1 MNKQNRRTTLT
12 RCAIVVAIIAA
23 AGAGWYFYQH
33 NNQADTSN
41 SAAGAKPNQQQKP
54 GTGGRPPRVLA
65 PVQFAT
71 AEEKVVPRYLSG
83 LGTVQAANVVTVT
96 SRVEGQ
102 LMALYFTEGQYVNA
116 GDLLAQIDARPF
128 EVQLAQAEGQL
139 AKDKAILANAR
150 LDLARYQ
157 KLAGTKVISQQELDN
172 QKATVLQAEGSIK
185 VDQAAVDNAKLQLT
199 YSKITAPISGRVG
212 LKQVDTGNF
221 ISAGTS
227 TPIVVITQT
236 QPADVLFALPE
247 GDIPAIQQA
256 QSSSQKVIVEAWDRN
271 NVAMIAG
278 GELLSTDNQIDPATG
293 TLKIKARFTNE
304 EQKLFPNQFVN
315 VKMQVETLQNAIVIP
330 TAALQMGNEGHYV
343 WILSDDNKVTKHNV
357 VVGMQDSQQ
366 VVIESGLSAKSKVIT
381 DGVDKLTD
389 GTSVEVVN
397 PGQVA
402 QKSKEPGSETRKN
415 NRNSAE
421 KA

>member
-1 MNKQNRRTTLT
+1 MTTQKRRTILT
-12 RCAIVVAIIAA
+12 RSALFVALLAA
-23 AGAGWYFYQH
+23 AGATWYVYH
-33 NNQADTSN
+33 KNNQNEVPTTA
-41 SAAGAKPNQQQKP
+41 SATQGGQGKKAS
-54 GTGGRPPRVLA
+54 GRPSRPLA

-71 AEEKVVPRYLSG
+71 AQEKVVPRFLSG
-83 LGTVQAANVVTVT
+83 LGTVQAANMVTVT

-102 LMALYFTEGQYVNA
+102 LMNIYFTEGQSVKA
-116 GDLLAQIDARPF
+116 GDLLAQIDPRPF

-139 AKDKAILANAR
+139 AKDKATLANAR
-150 LDLARYQ
+150 LDLTRYQ

-172 QKATVLQAEGSIK
+172 QRATVLQAEGSIK

-199 YSKITAPISGRVG
+199 YSKITAPISGRIG
-212 LKQVDTGNF
+212 LKQVDVGNF
-221 ISAGTS
+221 ISSGTS

-256 QSSSQKVIVEAWDRN
+256 QAAGNKVLIEAWDRN
-271 NVAMIAG
+271 NIAMIAR

-315 VKMQVETLQNAIVIP
+315 VKMQVETLQNAVVIP

-343 WILSDDNKVTKHNV
+343 WVLSDDDTVTKHLV
-357 VVGMQDSQQ
+357 TVGIQDSQQ
-366 VVIESGLSAKSKVIT
+366 VVIESGLSANTKVIT

-389 GTSVEVVN
+389 GAKVEVVN
-397 PGQVA
+397 ASTLEKKPA
-402 QKSKEPGSETRKN
+402 SAEKKP
-415 NRNSAE
+415 RNSAE

>member
-1 MNKQNRRTTLT
+1 MTTQKRRTILT
-12 RCAIVVAIIAA
+12 RSALFVALLAA
-23 AGAGWYFYQH
+23 AGATWYAYH
-33 NNQADTSN
+33 KNNQNEVPTTA
-41 SAAGAKPNQQQKP
+41 SATQGGQAKKA
-54 GTGGRPPRVLA
+54 GGRPSRPLA

-71 AEEKVVPRYLSG
+71 AQEKIVPRFLSG
-83 LGTVQAANVVTVT
+83 LGTVQAANMVTVT

-102 LMALYFTEGQYVNA
+102 LMNIYFTEGQSVKA
-116 GDLLAQIDARPF
+116 GDLLAQIDPRPF

-139 AKDKAILANAR
+139 AKDKATLANAR
-150 LDLARYQ
+150 LDLTRYQ

-172 QKATVLQAEGSIK
+172 QRATVLQAEGSIK

-199 YSKITAPISGRVG
+199 YSKITAPISGRIG
-212 LKQVDTGNF
+212 LKQVDVGNF
-221 ISAGTS
+221 ISSGTS

-256 QSSSQKVIVEAWDRN
+256 QAAGNKVLIEAWDRN
-271 NVAMIAG
+271 NIAMIAR

-315 VKMQVETLQNAIVIP
+315 VKMQVETLQNAVVIP

-343 WILSDDNKVTKHNV
+343 WVLSDDDTVTKHIV
-357 VVGMQDSQQ
+357 TVGIQDSQQ
-366 VVIESGLSAKSKVIT
+366 VVIESGLSANTKVIT

-389 GTSVEVVN
+389 GAKVEVVN
-397 PGQVA
+397 ASSIEKKPA
-402 QKSKEPGSETRKN
+402 STERKP
-415 NRNSAE
+415 RNSAE

>member
-1 MNKQNRRTTLT
+1 MNKQNRRKTFT
-12 RCAIVVAIIAA
+12 RSAIFVAIIVA
-23 AGAGWYFYQH
+23 AGAAWYFYPQEKTS
-33 NNQADTSN
+33 DTPN
-41 SAAGAKPNQQQKP
+41 STAAAKPNSQRSAM
-54 GTGGRPPRVLA
+54 GRPPRVLA
-65 PVQFAT
+65 PVQFAV
-71 AEEKVVPRYLSG
+71 AEQKVVPRFLSG

-96 SRVEGQ
+96 SRVEGE
-102 LMALYFTEGQYVNA
+102 LMKLYFTEGQYVNA
-116 GDLLAQIDARPF
+116 GDLLAQIDPRPF

-139 AKDKAILANAR
+139 AKDKATLANAQ

-172 QKATVLQAEGSIK
+172 QRALVLQAQGSIK
-185 VDQAAVDNAKLQLT
+185 VDQAAIDSAKLQLT

-212 LKQVDTGNF
+212 LKQVDVGNF
-221 ISAGTS
+221 VSSGTS

-236 QPADVLFALPE
+236 QPADVLFSLPE

-256 QSSSQKVIVEAWDRN
+256 QASSKNVLIEAWDRN
-271 NVAMIAG
+271 NIALIAR

-315 VKMQVETLQNAIVIP
+315 VKMQVETLQDAVVIP

-343 WILSDDNKVTKHNV
+343 WILSDDNKVSKHAV
-357 VVGMQDSQQ
+357 TVGMQDSQQ
-366 VVIESGLSAKSKVIT
+366 VVIESGLAANTKVIT

-389 GTSVEVVN
+389 GTTVEVVT
-397 PGQVA
+397 PESLA
-402 QKSKEPGSETRKN
+402 KKDKDARKGKPS
-415 NRNSAE
+415 SAE

>member
-1 MNKQNRRTTLT
+1 MTTQKRRTILT
-12 RCAIVVAIIAA
+12 RSALFVVLLAA
-23 AGAGWYFYQH
+23 ASATWYVYH
-33 NNQADTSN
+33 KNNQNEVPTTA
-41 SAAGAKPNQQQKP
+41 SATQGGQAKKA
-54 GTGGRPPRVLA
+54 GGRPSRPLA

-71 AEEKVVPRYLSG
+71 AQEKIVPRFLSG
-83 LGTVQAANVVTVT
+83 LGTVQAANMVTVT

-102 LMALYFTEGQYVNA
+102 LMNIYFTEGQSVKA
-116 GDLLAQIDARPF
+116 GDVLAQIDPRPF

-139 AKDKAILANAR
+139 AKDKAVLANAR
-150 LDLARYQ
+150 LDLTRYQ

-172 QKATVLQAEGSIK
+172 QRATVLQAEGSIK

-212 LKQVDTGNF
+212 LKQVDVGNF
-221 ISAGTS
+221 ISSGTS

-256 QSSSQKVIVEAWDRN
+256 QASGSKVLIEAWDRN
-271 NVAMIAG
+271 NIAMIAR

-315 VKMQVETLQNAIVIP
+315 VKMQVETLQNAVVIP
-330 TAALQMGNEGHYV
+330 TAALQMGNEGHYIWV
-343 WILSDDNKVTKHNV
+343 LSDDDTVAKHLVT
-357 VVGMQDSQQ
+357 VGIQDSQQ
-366 VVIESGLSAKSKVIT
+366 VVIESGLSANTKVIT

-389 GTSVEVVN
+389 GAKVEVVN
-397 PGQVA
+397 ASSLEKKPA
-402 QKSKEPGSETRKN
+402 STERKP
-415 NRNSAE
+415 RNSAE

>member
-1 MNKQNRRTTLT
+1 MTTQKRRTILT
-12 RCAIVVAIIAA
+12 RSALFVALLAA
-23 AGAGWYFYQH
+23 AGATWYAYH
-33 NNQADTSN
+33 KNNQNEVPTTA
-41 SAAGAKPNQQQKP
+41 SATQSGQAKKA
-54 GTGGRPPRVLA
+54 GGRPSRPLA

-71 AEEKVVPRYLSG
+71 AQEKVVPRFLSG
-83 LGTVQAANVVTVT
+83 LGTVQAANMVTVT

-102 LMALYFTEGQYVNA
+102 LMNIYFTEGQSVKA
-116 GDLLAQIDARPF
+116 GDLLAQIDPRPF

-139 AKDKAILANAR
+139 AKDKATLANAR
-150 LDLARYQ
+150 LDLTRYQ

-172 QKATVLQAEGSIK
+172 QRATVLQAEGSIK

-199 YSKITAPISGRVG
+199 YSKITAPISGRIG
-212 LKQVDTGNF
+212 LKQVDVGNF
-221 ISAGTS
+221 ISSGTS

-256 QSSSQKVIVEAWDRN
+256 QAAGNKVLIEAWDRN
-271 NVAMIAG
+271 NIAMIAR

-315 VKMQVETLQNAIVIP
+315 VKMQVETLQNAVVIP

-343 WILSDDNKVTKHNV
+343 WVLSDDDTVTKHLV
-357 VVGMQDSQQ
+357 TVGIQDSQQ
-366 VVIESGLSAKSKVIT
+366 VVIESGLSANTKVIT

-389 GTSVEVVN
+389 GAKVEVVN
-397 PGQVA
+397 ASSLEKKPA
-402 QKSKEPGSETRKN
+402 STERKP
-415 NRNSAE
+415 RNSAE

>member
-1 MNKQNRRTTLT
+1 MTTQKRRTILT
-12 RCAIVVAIIAA
+12 RSALFVALLAA
-23 AGAGWYFYQH
+23 AGATWYAYH
-33 NNQADTSN
+33 KNNQNEVPTTA
-41 SAAGAKPNQQQKP
+41 SATQGGQAKKA
-54 GTGGRPPRVLA
+54 GGRPSRPLA

-71 AEEKVVPRYLSG
+71 AQEKIVPRFLSG
-83 LGTVQAANVVTVT
+83 LGTVQAANMVTVT

-102 LMALYFTEGQYVNA
+102 LMNIYFTEGQSVKA
-116 GDLLAQIDARPF
+116 GDLLAQIDPRPF

-139 AKDKAILANAR
+139 AKDKATLANAR
-150 LDLARYQ
+150 LDLTRYQ

-172 QKATVLQAEGSIK
+172 QRATVLQAEGSIK

-199 YSKITAPISGRVG
+199 YSKITAPISGRIG
-212 LKQVDTGNF
+212 LKQVDVGNF
-221 ISAGTS
+221 ISSGTS

-256 QSSSQKVIVEAWDRN
+256 QAAGNKVLIEAWDRN
-271 NVAMIAG
+271 NIAMIAR

-315 VKMQVETLQNAIVIP
+315 VKMQVETLQNAVVIP

-343 WILSDDNKVTKHNV
+343 WVLSDDDTVTKHIV
-357 VVGMQDSQQ
+357 TVGIQDSQQ
-366 VVIESGLSAKSKVIT
+366 VVIESGLSANTKVIT

-389 GTSVEVVN
+389 GAKVEVVN
-397 PGQVA
+397 ASSLEKKPA
-402 QKSKEPGSETRKN
+402 STERKP
-415 NRNSAE
+415 RNSAE

>member
-1 MNKQNRRTTLT
+1 MNKQKRVKPFT
-12 RCAIVVAIIAA
+12 RSAIFIAIIAV
-23 AGAGWYFYQH
+23 AGVSWYFYHQEK
-33 NNQADTSN
+33 QSDTQST
-41 SAAGAKPNQQQKP
+41 GTVAKPNSQRSAM
-54 GTGGRPPRVLA
+54 GRPPRVLA
-65 PVQFAT
+65 PVQFAV
-71 AEEKVVPRYLSG
+71 AEQKVVPRFLSG

-102 LMALYFTEGQYVNA
+102 LMQLYFTEGQYVNA
-116 GDLLAQIDARPF
+116 GDLLAQIDPRPF

-139 AKDKAILANAR
+139 AKDKATLANAQ

-172 QKATVLQAEGSIK
+172 QRALVLQAQGSIK
-185 VDQAAVDNAKLQLT
+185 VDQAAVDSAKLQLT

-212 LKQVDTGNF
+212 LKQVDVGNF
-221 ISAGTS
+221 VSSGTS

-256 QSSSQKVIVEAWDRN
+256 QSSGEKVLIEAWDRN
-271 NVAMIAG
+271 NIALIAS
-278 GELLSTDNQIDPATG
+278 GELLSTDNQIDAATG

-304 EQKLFPNQFVN
+304 EEKLFPNQFVN
-315 VKMQVETLQNAIVIP
+315 VKMQVETLQNAVVIP

-343 WILSDDNKVTKHNV
+343 WVLSEDNKVSKHTV
-357 VVGMQDSQQ
+357 TVGMQDSQQ
-366 VVIESGLSAKSKVIT
+366 VVIESGLAANTKVIT

-389 GTSVEVVN
+389 GTTVEVVT
-397 PGQVA
+397 PESIA
-402 QKSKEPGSETRKN
+402 KKEPRKGKPS
-415 NRNSAE
+415 SAE

>member
-1 MNKQNRRTTLT
+1 MNKQNRRKSFT
-12 RCAIVVAIIAA
+12 RSAIFVAIIVA
-23 AGAGWYFYQH
+23 AGATWYFY
-33 NNQADTSN
+33 NQEKTADTPN
-41 SAAGAKPNQQQKP
+41 SSAVAKPNSQRSAM
-54 GTGGRPPRVLA
+54 GRPPRVLA
-65 PVQFAT
+65 PVQFAV
-71 AEEKVVPRYLSG
+71 AEQKVVPRFLSG

-102 LMALYFTEGQYVNA
+102 LMKLYFTEGQYVNA
-116 GDLLAQIDARPF
+116 GDLLAQIDPRPF

-139 AKDKAILANAR
+139 AKDKATLANAQ

-172 QKATVLQAEGSIK
+172 QRALVLQAQGSIK
-185 VDQAAVDNAKLQLT
+185 VDQAAVDSAKLQLT

-212 LKQVDTGNF
+212 LKQVDVGNF
-221 ISAGTS
+221 VSSGTS

-256 QSSSQKVIVEAWDRN
+256 QANSKNVLIEAWDRN
-271 NVAMIAG
+271 NIALIAR
-278 GELLSTDNQIDPATG
+278 GELLSTDNQIDAATG

-315 VKMQVETLQNAIVIP
+315 VKMQVETLQDAVVIP

-343 WILSDDNKVTKHNV
+343 WVLSADNKVSKHTV
-357 VVGMQDSQQ
+357 TVGMQDSQQ
-366 VVIESGLSAKSKVIT
+366 VVIESGLAANTKVIT

-389 GTSVEVVN
+389 GTTVEVVT
-397 PGQVA
+397 PESLA
-402 QKSKEPGSETRKN
+402 KKDKEPRKGQPTR
-415 NRNSAE
+415 AE

>member
-1 MNKQNRRTTLT
+1 MNKQNQRKPFIRS
-12 RCAIVVAIIAA
+12 AIFIAIIAA
-23 AGAGWYFYQH
+23 AGASWYFYQ
-33 NNQADTSN
+33 QEKQPDTS
-41 SAAGAKPNQQQKP
+41 SSTSVAKPNSQRSAM
-54 GTGGRPPRVLA
+54 GRPPRVLA
-65 PVQFAT
+65 PVQFAV
-71 AEEKVVPRYLSG
+71 AEQKVVPRFLSG

-102 LMALYFTEGQYVNA
+102 LMQIYFTEGQHVNK
-116 GDLLAQIDARPF
+116 GDLLAQIDPRPF
-128 EVQLAQAEGQL
+128 EVQLSQAEGQL
-139 AKDKAILANAR
+139 AKDKATLANAQ

-172 QKATVLQAEGSIK
+172 QKAAVLQAQGSIK

-212 LKQVDTGNF
+212 LKQVDVGNF

-227 TPIVVITQT
+227 TPLVVITQT

-256 QSSSQKVIVEAWDRN
+256 QSSGEKVLIEAWDRN
-271 NVAMIAG
+271 NIALIAS
-278 GELLSTDNQIDPATG
+278 GELLSTDNQIDAATG

-304 EQKLFPNQFVN
+304 EEKLFPNQFVN
-315 VKMQVETLQNAIVIP
+315 IKMQVETLQNAVVIP

-343 WILSDDNKVTKHNV
+343 WILSDDNKVSKHNV
-357 VVGMQDSQQ
+357 TVGMQDSKQ
-366 VVIESGLSAKSKVIT
+366 VVIESGLAANTKVIT

-389 GTSVEVVN
+389 GTTVEVVT
-397 PGQVA
+397 PEGIA
-402 QKSKEPGSETRKN
+402 KKAPEPRKGKP
-415 NRNSAE
+415 NSAE

>member
-1 MNKQNRRTTLT
+1 MTTQKRRTILT
-12 RCAIVVAIIAA
+12 RSALFVALLAA
-23 AGAGWYFYQH
+23 AGATWYVYH
-33 NNQADTSN
+33 KNNQNEVPTTA
-41 SAAGAKPNQQQKP
+41 SATQGGQAKKA
-54 GTGGRPPRVLA
+54 GGRPSRPLA

-71 AEEKVVPRYLSG
+71 AQEKIVPRFLSG
-83 LGTVQAANVVTVT
+83 LGTVQAANMVTVT

-102 LMALYFTEGQYVNA
+102 LMNIYFTEGQSVKA
-116 GDLLAQIDARPF
+116 GDLLAQIDPRPF

-139 AKDKAILANAR
+139 AKDKATLANAR
-150 LDLARYQ
+150 LDLTRYQ

-172 QKATVLQAEGSIK
+172 QRATVLQAEGSIK

-199 YSKITAPISGRVG
+199 YSKITAPISGRIG
-212 LKQVDTGNF
+212 LKQVDVGNF
-221 ISAGTS
+221 ISSGTS

-256 QSSSQKVIVEAWDRN
+256 QAAGNKVLIEAWDRN
-271 NVAMIAG
+271 NIAMIAR

-315 VKMQVETLQNAIVIP
+315 VKMQVETLQNAVVIP

-343 WILSDDNKVTKHNV
+343 WVLSDDDTVTKHIV
-357 VVGMQDSQQ
+357 TVGIQDSQQ
-366 VVIESGLSAKSKVIT
+366 VVIESGLSANTKVIT

-389 GTSVEVVN
+389 GAKVEVVN
-397 PGQVA
+397 ASSLEKKPA
-402 QKSKEPGSETRKN
+402 STERKP
-415 NRNSAE
+415 RNSAE

>member
-1 MNKQNRRTTLT
+1 MNKQKQRKPFIRS
-12 RCAIVVAIIAA
+12 AIFIAIIAA
-23 AGAGWYFYQH
+23 AGASWYFYHQEK
-33 NNQADTSN
+33 QLDTQSTD
-41 SAAGAKPNQQQKP
+41 AVAKPNSQRSEM
-54 GTGGRPPRVLA
+54 GRPPRVLA
-65 PVQFAT
+65 PVQFAV
-71 AEEKVVPRYLSG
+71 AEQKVVPRFLSG

-102 LMALYFTEGQYVNA
+102 LMQLYFTEGQYVNK
-116 GDLLAQIDARPF
+116 GDLLAQIDPRPF
-128 EVQLAQAEGQL
+128 EVQLSQAEGQL
-139 AKDKAILANAR
+139 AKDKATLANAQ

-172 QKATVLQAEGSIK
+172 QKAAVLQAQGSIK

-212 LKQVDTGNF
+212 LKQVDVGNF
-221 ISAGTS
+221 ISSGTS
-227 TPIVVITQT
+227 TPLVVITQT

-256 QSSSQKVIVEAWDRN
+256 QSSGEKVLIEAWDRN
-271 NVAMIAG
+271 NIALIAS
-278 GELLSTDNQIDPATG
+278 GELLSTDNQIDAATG

-304 EQKLFPNQFVN
+304 EEKLFPNQFVN
-315 VKMQVETLQNAIVIP
+315 VKMQVETLQNAVVIP

-343 WILSDDNKVTKHNV
+343 WILSDDNKVSKHNV
-357 VVGMQDSQQ
+357 TVGMQDSQQ
-366 VVIESGLSAKSKVIT
+366 VVIESGLAANTKVIT

-389 GTSVEVVN
+389 GTTVEVVT
-397 PGQVA
+397 PEGIA
-402 QKSKEPGSETRKN
+402 KKEPRKGKP
-415 NRNSAE
+415 NSAE

>member
-1 MNKQNRRTTLT
+1 MTTQKRRTILT
-12 RCAIVVAIIAA
+12 RSALFVALLAA
-23 AGAGWYFYQH
+23 AGATWYVYH
-33 NNQADTSN
+33 KNNQNEVPTTA
-41 SAAGAKPNQQQKP
+41 SATQGGQAKKA
-54 GTGGRPPRVLA
+54 GGRPSRPLA

-71 AEEKVVPRYLSG
+71 AQEKVVPRFLSG
-83 LGTVQAANVVTVT
+83 LGTVQAANMVTVT

-102 LMALYFTEGQYVNA
+102 LMNIYFTEGQSVKA
-116 GDLLAQIDARPF
+116 GDVLAQIDPRPF

-139 AKDKAILANAR
+139 AKDKAVLANAR
-150 LDLARYQ
+150 LDLTRYQ

-172 QKATVLQAEGSIK
+172 QRATVLQAEGSIK

-212 LKQVDTGNF
+212 LKQVDVGNF
-221 ISAGTS
+221 ISSGTS

-236 QPADVLFALPE
+236 QPADVLFSLPE

-256 QSSSQKVIVEAWDRN
+256 QASGNKVLIEAWDRN
-271 NVAMIAG
+271 NIAMIAR

-315 VKMQVETLQNAIVIP
+315 VKMQVETLQNAVVIP

-343 WILSDDNKVTKHNV
+343 WVLSDDDTVAKHLVT
-357 VVGMQDSQQ
+357 VGIQDSQQ
-366 VVIESGLSAKSKVIT
+366 VVIESGLSANTKVIT

-389 GTSVEVVN
+389 GAKVEVVN
-397 PGQVA
+397 ASSLEKKPA
-402 QKSKEPGSETRKN
+402 STERKP
-415 NRNSAE
+415 RNSAE